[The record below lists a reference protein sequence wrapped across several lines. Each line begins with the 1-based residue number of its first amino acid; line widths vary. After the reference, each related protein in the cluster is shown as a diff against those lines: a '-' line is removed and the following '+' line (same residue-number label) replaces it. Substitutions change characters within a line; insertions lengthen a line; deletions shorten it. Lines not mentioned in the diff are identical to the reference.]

1 MAKAL
6 GLDDLHT
13 YVVEHSTPPD
23 EILERLTARTVEAA
37 GVFARMQIAPE
48 QGAFMTWLTRLIGAG
63 QVLEIGTFTG
73 YSAICIARGLSAE
86 GRLVCLDISDEWT
99 SIGREA
105 WREAGVDDRI
115 DLRIGPAAESL
126 AAMPEQEQFDMAF
139 IDADKAGYE
148 TYLDLVF
155 PRLRPNGV
163 VLVDNVLRNGRV
175 LDRSATDDDTVA
187 IRAFNDARVGDP
199 RWDLA
204 MLPISDGLTLLRK
217 R

>member
-105 WREAGVDDRI
+105 WRGAGC
-115 DLRIGPAAESL
+115 
-126 AAMPEQEQFDMAF
+126 
-139 IDADKAGYE
+139 AD
-148 TYLDLVF
+148 
-155 PRLRPNGV
+155 
-163 VLVDNVLRNGRV
+163 GRG
-175 LDRSATDDDTVA
+175 L
-187 IRAFNDARVGDP
+187 RVG
-199 RWDLA
+199 
-204 MLPISDGLTLLRK
+204 TLLFRWEFVCHSDTSLIGFTVGAPCPPSAGRLDQSWHAGIVCHLDCACK
-217 R
+217 TQRPAVGRNTFTGYNQSGLRQKTVNIDTQN